1 MARLLETNTAPHEDT
16 TCTDTKLNVVNK
28 DQFYAKVIFP
38 VINNA
43 YEKHQQE
50 VIETVKK

>member
-1 MARLLETNTAPHEDT
+1 MKTLHAQTLN
-16 TCTDTKLNVVNK
+16 LNVVNK